1 MVNGATAGAMLAVA
15 TMAAILCAL
24 GCRAIIARAERW
36 NLIDRPSGRKN
47 HARPTPTAGGL
58 AFWPAMIALP
68 TLVVLSLA
76 LLSEAGRLPAPLQES
91 IASPPAMLCESGTS
105 LPGPL
110 HRGNASSNF
119 AHVRIALVALAATG
133 LMLLGL
139 WDDLRGIAWPLR
151 LTAETVAAIATVI
164 AGFSFRHLPGLTND
178 SQTIGLLLDGL
189 SVVWIVGLVNS
200 LNMLDN
206 MDGLAAGVAL
216 IIGLSLF
223 ACGWAWSPAVVPW
236 WTFFACAL
244 VGSLAAFLFFN
255 KPPAQLFMGDA
266 GSYPLGY
273 LLAILG
279 LTMPVHC
286 PLDAQRIVLGLLC
299 LFAVPLYDTASVVV
313 LRLWAGKSPF
323 QPDHRHLSHRLAAL
337 GLGSGRAVAAIALL
351 AAVGAAPAVMMPFA
365 PFWGTTAA
373 IAVLSC
379 FAVALPLGEIA
390 AHRIKGHRQRR

>member
-1 MVNGATAGAMLAVA
+1 MALNGAWTISVIVSMA
-15 TMAAILCAL
+15 AAILCAL
-24 GCRAIIARAERW
+24 GCRAIIARAEQW
-36 NLIDRPSGRKN
+36 NLIDRPGGRKN
-47 HARPTPTAGGL
+47 HDRPTPTAGGL

-68 TLVVLSLA
+68 ALVVLSLA

-91 IASPPAMLCESGTS
+91 IA
-105 LPGPL
+105 PL
-110 HRGNASSNF
+110 HRDNTGANF
-119 AHVRIALVALAATG
+119 AYARIVLVAIAATG

-151 LTAETVAAIATVI
+151 LTAETVAAVATVI
-164 AGFSFRHLPGLTND
+164 AGFSFRHLPGL
-178 SQTIGLLLDGL
+178 SHESHSAGLLLDGL
-189 SVVWIVGLVNS
+189 SVVLIVGLVNS

-206 MDGLAAGVAL
+206 MDGLAAGVGL
-216 IIGLSLF
+216 IIALSLVG
-223 ACGWAWSPAVVPW
+223 CVWAWSSAVAPW

-244 VGSLAAFLFFN
+244 VGSLAAFLLFN

-266 GSYPLGY
+266 GSYPVGY
-273 LLAILG
+273 LLAVFG

-286 PLDAQRIVLGLLC
+286 SVDAQQTVLGLLC

-337 GLGSGRAVAAIALL
+337 GLGSSRAVAAIALL
-351 AAVGAAPAVMMPFA
+351 AAVGAAPAVVMPFA

-390 AHRIKGHRQRR
+390 AHRVRHNRRST